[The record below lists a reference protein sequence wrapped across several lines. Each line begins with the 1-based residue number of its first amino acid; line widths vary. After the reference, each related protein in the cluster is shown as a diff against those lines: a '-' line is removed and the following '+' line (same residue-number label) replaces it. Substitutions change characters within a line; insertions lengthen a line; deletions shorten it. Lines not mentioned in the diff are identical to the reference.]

1 MKVVEVQDGEES
13 ANSRAF
19 NHSDTYTSATSTG
32 TSIRGPIT
40 PAKARWE
47 VTPQMLMHTAI
58 ASSELLPAAVKARAQ
73 VRGGI
78 EAALGADSKR
88 DAPHQHEVEPQRDRH
103 LDHLGRS
110 EVMLS
115 ASAAAFAWPL
125 RRVSNQTTH
134 PLQSIPLYPNSPAI
148 ASIYPNNR
156 HAPYPHE
163 P

>member
-1 MKVVEVQDGEES
+1 VNVVDVQDGEES
-13 ANSRAF
+13 ANSRGF

-40 PAKARWE
+40 PAKACWE

-58 ASSELLPAAVKARAQ
+58 ASSKLLPAAVKARAQ
-73 VRGGI
+73 VRGI

-88 DAPHQHEVEPQRDRH
+88 DAPHQQEVEPQRDRH

-134 PLQSIPLYPNSPAI
+134 PLQSIPLYPNSYAI

>member
-1 MKVVEVQDGEES
+1 
-13 ANSRAF
+13 
-19 NHSDTYTSATSTG
+19 
-32 TSIRGPIT
+32 
-40 PAKARWE
+40 
-47 VTPQMLMHTAI
+47 MLMHTAI

-73 VRGGI
+73 VRG
-78 EAALGADSKR
+78 
-88 DAPHQHEVEPQRDRH
+88 QQQRDRH

-134 PLQSIPLYPNSPAI
+134 PLQSIPLYPNSYAI